1 MNGIYVVGSASGFPL
16 PGRGHSSLLV
26 STGVHQILVDA
37 GEPCSRALYG
47 AGYSL
52 ASLDAI
58 FLTHGHADHTGGLPM
73 VIQTAWLSGRT
84 KPLDIFL
91 SEELLKPLG
100 TWLDAIYLGNDFLPF
115 PVRFIAWESQPSFAE
130 FGLNIHPCET
140 THLKPL
146 AIRFGNHRFKCYSL
160 RFDHPEFSLVVSG
173 DLGEPADIL
182 PQLIEPVDLL
192 VIELAHFRPSQL
204 FQVIKERKIKRL
216 LLTHLAPELHGSEGA
231 ILHVGEQNLPD
242 TCISIAT
249 DGFTLE
255 I

>member
-1 MNGIYVVGSASGFPL
+1 MTGIYIVGSASGFPL
-16 PGRGHSSLLV
+16 PGRGHSSLLI
-26 STGVHQILVDA
+26 STEGHQILVDA
-37 GEPCSRALYG
+37 GEPCSRALHG

-91 SEELLKPLG
+91 PEELVKPLG
-100 TWLDAIYLGNDFLPF
+100 AWLDATYLGADFLPF
-115 PVRFIAWESQPSFAE
+115 PMRFIAWESQASFAE
-130 FGLNIHPCET
+130 LGLNIHPCET
-140 THLKPL
+140 THLRSL
-146 AIRFGNHRFKCYSL
+146 AKRLGNHRFKCYSL

-173 DLGEPADIL
+173 DLGEPSDIL
-182 PQLIEPVDLL
+182 PQLTEPVDLL
-192 VIELAHFRPSQL
+192 VTELAHFQPSQL
-204 FQVIKERKIKRL
+204 FEVLEGRKIKRV

-231 ILHVGEQNLPD
+231 ILYEAEQHLPD
-242 TCISIAT
+242 TCILIAT